1 MTSCQIRPII
11 IQLYMQECKSVLRIL
26 RRISQGLRLLLKKTR
41 YRAENRAVKIIFAK
55 PLDKVYIQCYNVYIG
70 YTHYNRAAQ
79 SGHCAARKLEIRN
92 EKLEIAVVR
101 FADDSKSI
109 IFLPAKI

>member
-1 MTSCQIRPII
+1 
-11 IQLYMQECKSVLRIL
+11 MQKCKSVFADSPPHFPRIAFAFE
-26 RRISQGLRLLLKKTR
+26 KTR
-41 YRAENRAVKIIFAK
+41 YRAENQTAKNIFAK

-79 SGHCAARKLEIRN
+79 SGHCAARELEIRN